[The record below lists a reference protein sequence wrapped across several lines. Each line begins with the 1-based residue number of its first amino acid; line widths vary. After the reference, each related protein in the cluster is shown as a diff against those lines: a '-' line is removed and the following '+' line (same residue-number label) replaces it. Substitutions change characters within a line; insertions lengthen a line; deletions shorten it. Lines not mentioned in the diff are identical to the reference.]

1 MSPDQRQRHTA
12 LVVFVTVMAAMQ
24 ALSLWRLGH
33 PWISTSGKFE
43 LWHGEVF
50 SSENSQQLT
59 DWYTLGHINHGIL
72 AYGFLWLVARRLP
85 WTWRLG
91 IAAVSSFLWEVI
103 ENTDAV
109 INRFR
114 AVTISLDYYGDS
126 VLNSV
131 ADTLAM
137 TAGFLLARVLPVW
150 VSVAIVLGTEALS
163 TWMVRDGLFLNALML
178 TFPIEA
184 VKDWQMQG
192 WEGGM

>member
-1 MSPDQRQRHTA
+1 MSPAERQRHTT
-12 LVVFVTVMAAMQ
+12 LVVFLTVMVALQ
-24 ALSLWRLGH
+24 ALALWRLGH
-33 PWISTSGKFE
+33 PWMSASGKFE

-72 AYGFLWLVARRLP
+72 AYGLLWLVARRLP

-91 IAAVSSFLWEVI
+91 IAVVSSFLWEVI

-150 VSVAIVLGTEALS
+150 GSVAIVLGTEALS

-178 TFPIEA
+178 SFPIES